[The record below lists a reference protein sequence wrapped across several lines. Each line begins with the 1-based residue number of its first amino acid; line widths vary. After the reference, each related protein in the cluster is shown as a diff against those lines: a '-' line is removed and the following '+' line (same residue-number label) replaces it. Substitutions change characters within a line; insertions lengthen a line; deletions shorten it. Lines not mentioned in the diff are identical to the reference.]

1 MAIQYNEN
9 IKIAAPAPLDKRY
22 LSNRTSLGVQLPYS
36 GVTEVTGATGII
48 LSERYTGLTV
58 NINGIEYWFKNGVT
72 NNDLIEKKYDTLIPN
87 NDFVTGATNIGYFSG
102 LTGIQTLPI
111 TYISDADYD
120 GLYYSLYNYYYR
132 GTDGNIHI
140 GIPSDGIP
148 KRGYVKTTIPV
159 KSWLWNEYTGSSNEL
174 GWILI
179 SGNIAN
185 QLGTFQGGV
194 SYYPPSTAY
203 TETSW
208 TTGIGY
214 NNGSNLVISTVAGSL
229 TTGSTLTVG
238 GRPFAEKNNKILEF
252 RTIISDTPNVLAVRD
267 DETFIYLSGGTGNQ
281 ILFAANGLT
290 KVGQTVKLGGTLT
303 GTTTITDA
311 RTGSTAVGIQY
322 GADYSANFTDRS
334 LIDKGYLNSISAL
347 GGERI
352 YKTICQTSHGFSVGQ
367 VVGWSGCTYNKPLAN
382 GLYDGEVLGVVTNCY
397 NADCFEL
404 TQAGFV
410 SGITV
415 GGGLVINTTYFLSAT
430 VAGCLTACEPTTPNY
445 LSKSMLIATSN
456 GSCGCGWVL
465 PYAGY
470 IITSGITQG
479 GALIRSVCN
488 ISTSPYAVTCSDF
501 YIGAQGGDIVQLVSN
516 VNGQVVV
523 VDDVCGNAA
532 IGCEIQISGVFFGGS
547 STSYINTAYGSMTFI
562 YNGGKAKWSAIGF
575 STAPY

>member
-1 MAIQYNEN
+1 MATQYNEN

-22 LSNRTSLGVQLPYS
+22 LSDRTSLGIQLPYS

-48 LSERYTGLTV
+48 LNERYTGLTV
-58 NINGIEYWFKNGVT
+58 NINGVEYWFKNGIT
-72 NNDLIEKKYDTLIPN
+72 NNDLIEKKYDTLIPI

-120 GLYYSLYNYYYR
+120 GLYYSLYNYFYR
-132 GTDGNIHI
+132 GTDGKIHV
-140 GIPSDGIP
+140 GVPSDGIP

-194 SYYPPSTAY
+194 PYYPPSTAY

-229 TTGSTLTVG
+229 ITGTTLTVG

-252 RTIISDTPNVLAVRD
+252 RTIISDTPNMLAVRD
-267 DETFIYLSGGTGNQ
+267 DESFIYLSGGTGNQ
-281 ILFAANGLT
+281 LLFAANGLT

-303 GTTTITDA
+303 GSTTITDA
-311 RTGSTAVGIQY
+311 RTGTTAVGIQY

-352 YKTICQTSHGFSVGQ
+352 YKTICQTSHGFSIGQ
-367 VVGWSGCTYNKPLAN
+367 VVGWSGCTYNKPLAD

-397 NADCFEL
+397 DANCFEL

-415 GGGLVINTTYFLSAT
+415 GGGLITNCTYFLSD
-430 VAGCLTACEPTTPNY
+430 VNAGCLTTCEPTTPNF
-445 LSKSMLIATSN
+445 LSKSMLIATSVC
-456 GSCGCGWVL
+456 SGWVL
-465 PYAGY
+465 PYAAY
-470 IITSGITQG
+470 IITSGATDG
-479 GALIRSVCN
+479 GALVKNVCLPT
-488 ISTSPYAVTCSDF
+488 ISTYSMINSDF
-501 YIGAQGGDIVQLVSN
+501 FVGTSGGSTIILPTTPKC
-516 VNGQVVV
+516 GMVVV
-523 VDDVCGNAA
+523 IAD
-532 IGCEIQISGVFFGGS
+532 IS
-547 STSYINTAYGSMTFI
+547 NTAYTYPITIVGSIVGCTSTSQINTNSGSLSYI
-562 YNGGKAKWSAIGF
+562 YNGTRWNVIGF
-575 STAPY
+575 SPALA